1 MSRTRKSHFSAYQGG
16 QDGTDAFFLLDCII
30 KDIKIITFVARGGNP
45 KPEVTGYLDDVEQ
58 LDVDTIQDEEEG
70 AWHVEKEYTLIPSR
84 F

>member
-1 MSRTRKSHFSAYQGG
+1 MHHQEH
-16 QDGTDAFFLLDCII
+16 Q
-30 KDIKIITFVARGGNP
+30 IITFVARGGNP